1 MWIYAY
7 LLCFDTK
14 ATQCWIRGK
23 NCKSDKRSRGSDGN
37 FGTFTA
43 VIVLSCYCMIHLLY
57 MSVCIFIHYC
67 WRGIFKFGWFQTIFI
82 FLYFQIME
90 KYGINSKMNFSSKW
104 FQTCL
109 SWFLRLTY
117 SNVLLEK
124 RQLHYFLSALKL
136 FWAGIILS
144 CNTYV
149 KQRRAQNWFNCV
161 WSILTL
167 DPFWPMG
174 YL

>member
-1 MWIYAY
+1 MQRKKLIFSQTSVCLWIYAY

-90 KYGINSKMNFSSKW
+90 KYGIINWISSQNDFKLVW
-104 FQTCL
+104 VD
-109 SWFLRLTY
+109 FLGWGILMY
-117 SNVLLEK
+117 S
-124 RQLHYFLSALKL
+124 LKKENC
-136 FWAGIILS
+136 II
-144 CNTYV
+144 
-149 KQRRAQNWFNCV
+149 F
-161 WSILTL
+161 
-167 DPFWPMG
+167 
-174 YL
+174 